1 MGLFSGLHTK
11 VAVYM
16 LYRLWVHLFGMDERW
31 GTLIIVVMII
41 SMLVGS
47 FGGLAENSLRRV
59 LGYQMLNGMP
69 FMLVMMAFT
78 THDAQRALGAGILY
92 MIHHMITMGSLILAS
107 GAIEETYGTGRLN
120 KLSGL
125 ARRDPI
131 IAWIFAAG
139 AFSIVGF
146 PPFSGMWGKVLIV
159 AEVARTGGG
168 WAWAVIAVIIIASF
182 AAFLAMLRVW
192 RRVFWG
198 KDLPKEKVPKELVI
212 RKKLMA
218 PSAALILGSLTMFIL
233 SGPIIDVIQHASADL
248 LDTEGY
254 TQAVLGDDPVA
265 LPDIDSIQ
273 EGR

>member
-1 MGLFSGLHTK
+1 
-11 VAVYM
+11 
-16 LYRLWVHLFGMDERW
+16 MDERW

>member
-1 MGLFSGLHTK
+1 MAPAARMSEST
-11 VAVYM
+11 V
-16 LYRLWVHLFGMDERW
+16 
-31 GTLIIVVMII
+31 
-41 SMLVGS
+41 S
-47 FGGLAENSLRRV
+47 
-59 LGYQMLNGMP
+59 MP
-69 FMLVMMAFT
+69 FILVMMAFT
-78 THDAQRALGAGILY
+78 THDAQRALAAGILY
-92 MIHHMITMGSLILAS
+92 TIHHMLTVGSLILAA

-139 AFSIVGF
+139 AFSVVGF

-168 WAWAVIAVIIIASF
+168 WAWTVITVIIIASF
-182 AAFLAMLRVW
+182 AAFLSMLRVW

-198 KDLPKEKVPKELVI
+198 KDLPKEKVPNELVI

-233 SGPIIDVIQHASADL
+233 SGLVIDVTMAASADL
-248 LDTEGY
+248 LDTEAY
-254 TQAVLGDDPVA
+254 SNAVLGDDPVA